1 MIYDVT
7 LYGHITYRVSIEA
20 KDSEDA
26 EIRAEKLLTES
37 IGDDV
42 DYEVNDGV
50 ATKSDNQYTDSQEL
64 EDGERRYEDK

>member
-7 LYGHITYRVSIEA
+7 LYGHITYRVSVEA
-20 KDSEDA
+20 QDSEDA
-26 EIRAEKLLTES
+26 EVRAEKLLTENIS
-37 IGDDV
+37 DDV

-64 EDGERRYEDK
+64 QDEERRYEDK